1 MAALNQP
8 PDPLHGLPLPEVLS
22 DETLAVRIE
31 NHYCGQLQ
39 RDHAPHDYPPHD
51 PVPDPDAIPDPP
63 FRSRPPATTT
73 PPMLAAQ
80 CDRSVR
86 VDCEIN

>member
-22 DETLAVRIE
+22 DETLAVLIE

-39 RDHAPHDYPPHD
+39 HDHPPHD

-63 FRSRPPATTT
+63 FRSRPPLQQHRRCWRRNVTDPFVSTAK
-73 PPMLAAQ
+73 
-80 CDRSVR
+80 
-86 VDCEIN
+86 